1 MARGTSIAVLLSAL
15 ALLPVPAQ
23 AQHRG
28 GRSGGVHAQPSH
40 GQPRFHHRSFG
51 SRVIVGAPFFPFG
64 FYSAAS
70 AYSPSPFDDP
80 GPPVMYPTPMAYGG
94 PPAAYAAPP
103 APMYPPPQLQ
113 QDLEPQQREVVFPT
127 GRYVLRGDGINA
139 PYTWA
144 WIPNPP
150 TAPPSGAA
158 PDAGARDA
166 ERAVYTWTD
175 ANGVTTWTD
184 RLSRVP
190 PEFRATAR
198 RDF

>member
-1 MARGTSIAVLLSAL
+1 MAL
-15 ALLPVPAQ
+15 AARATSVALLLVLAALPVAAQ

-28 GRSGGVHAQPSH
+28 GRGGGIHAQPSRAH
-40 GQPRFHHRSFG
+40 QRFHHRPFG
-51 SRVIVGAPFFPFG
+51 SRVVVAPFFPFG

-80 GPPVMYPTPMAYGG
+80 TPPAMYPTPMAYGG
-94 PPAAYAAPP
+94 PPPAYAAPP
-103 APMYPPPQLQ
+103 VPMYPPPQLQ
-113 QDLEPQQREVVFPT
+113 QDLDPQREVVFPS
-127 GRYVLRGDGINA
+127 GRYVLRGDGINT

-150 TAPPSGAA
+150 TAPPGGAA
-158 PDAGARDA
+158 PDSGTRDA

-190 PEFRATAR
+190 PEYRASAR